1 MYSFLWKGDV
11 SAYIILLFA
20 ILLNGCVLVL
30 LLLIMS
36 AKNVVNGKQKGD
48 RCDFL
53 MCVLIVNLVMMFLY
67 IMCVAGSV

>member
-30 LLLIMS
+30 LLLVMS

-48 RCDFL
+48 FCDFL
-53 MCVLIVNLVMMFLY
+53 VCVLIISLVMMFLY

>member
-53 MCVLIVNLVMMFLY
+53 MCVLIVSLVMMFLY